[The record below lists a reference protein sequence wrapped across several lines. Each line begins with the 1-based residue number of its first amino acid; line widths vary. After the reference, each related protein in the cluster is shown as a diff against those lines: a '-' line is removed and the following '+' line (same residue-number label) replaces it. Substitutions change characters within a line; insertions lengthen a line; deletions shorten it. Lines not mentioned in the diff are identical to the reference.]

1 MVDRVESVALPYLNS
16 PNYNYGTAIASTSTG
31 NEIFENVMKQATI
44 SSMLNDESEGQ
55 GTASGGTEEASEQDD
70 GSGYSEDLRK
80 AWETLRAQE
89 DAFYRT
95 SQAARAARKPL
106 TNTAGSTFSSTAGAS
121 VSGTGASTAASTQTL
136 SGVSSAGSSGTV
148 TADTPYEVAS
158 DGTVSM
164 EQIFQKAAAKYG
176 VSSNLL
182 KAVAKVESG
191 YQPGVVSSAGAIGV
205 MQLMPGTA
213 SSLGVTNAYDAEQN
227 IMGGAKLLS
236 QLLAQYNNNLDL
248 ALAAYNAGPGNVA
261 KYGGAPPYTQKYISM
276 IKSIMNSGEQTINVP
291 VTIASTS
298 TSSSGL
304 SVATSA
310 ASIDNLASQSSTDT
324 ALAAL
329 SSLTGSSSSSLASL
343 LGSNSS
349 SLSSLLGSDTSSLT
363 SLLSSSSAL
372 SALSSLSG
380 GNTSSSSS
388 ASSLYQL
395 LALLASSS
403 GTASGN
409 TNSSAS
415 GSLLSGLSSS
425 ADSNT
430 LGNLAKLAE
439 LQTLNSAASTFS
451 SFGSDDD
458 DNSLI

>member
-44 SSMLNDESEGQ
+44 SSMLNDESQGQ

-70 GSGYSEDLRK
+70 GSRYSEDLRK

-106 TNTAGSTFSSTAGAS
+106 TNTANSTF
-121 VSGTGASTAASTQTL
+121 ASTASASASGTNASTAQTL
-136 SGVSSAGSSGTV
+136 TGAGSSGTV
-148 TADTPYEVAS
+148 TADTPYEAAS
-158 DGTVSM
+158 GGTVTM

-276 IKSIMNSGEQTINVP
+276 IKSIMNNGEQTINVP
-291 VTIASTS
+291 VTISSASKTEM
-298 TSSSGL
+298 TT
-304 SVATSA
+304 AASA
-310 ASIDNLASQSSTDT
+310 ASIDNLTGQSNTDA
-324 ALAAL
+324 ALTAL
-329 SSLTGSSSSSLASL
+329 SSLRGGSSSSLASL
-343 LGSNSS
+343 LGNNSS
-349 SLSSLLGSDTSSLT
+349 SLSSLLGSNTSSLT
-363 SLLSSSSAL
+363 SLLSSL
-372 SALSSLSG
+372 G
-380 GNTSSSSS
+380 
-388 ASSLYQL
+388 
-395 LALLASSS
+395 SS
-403 GTASGN
+403 GDG
-409 TNSSAS
+409 
-415 GSLLSGLSSS
+415 
-425 ADSNT
+425 DT

-439 LQTLNSAASTFS
+439 LQTLNSAVSTFS

-458 DNSLI
+458 DSSLI

>member
-1 MVDRVESVALPYLNS
+1 MDRVESAALPYLNS
-16 PNYNYGTAIASTSTG
+16 PNYNYGTVIASTSTG

-44 SSMLNDESEGQ
+44 SSMLNDESQGQ

-70 GSGYSEDLRK
+70 GSRYSEDLRK

-106 TNTAGSTFSSTAGAS
+106 TNTANSTFASTAGAS
-121 VSGTGASTAASTQTL
+121 ASGASASTAAAAQTL
-136 SGVSSAGSSGTV
+136 TAADSSGTV
-148 TADTPYEVAS
+148 TVDTPYEVAS
-158 DGTVSM
+158 DGTVTM

-191 YQPGVVSSAGAIGV
+191 YQPDVVSSAGAIGV

-236 QLLAQYNNNLDL
+236 QLLNQYNNNLDL

-276 IKSIMNSGEQTINVP
+276 IKSIMNNGEQTINVP
-291 VTIASTS
+291 VTISSTS
-298 TSSSGL
+298 TSASDL
-304 SVATSA
+304 TAAASA
-310 ASIDNLASQSSTDT
+310 AAN
-324 ALAAL
+324 
-329 SSLTGSSSSSLASL
+329 
-343 LGSNSS
+343 
-349 SLSSLLGSDTSSLT
+349 
-363 SLLSSSSAL
+363 
-372 SALSSLSG
+372 
-380 GNTSSSSS
+380 
-388 ASSLYQL
+388 
-395 LALLASSS
+395 
-403 GTASGN
+403 
-409 TNSSAS
+409 
-415 GSLLSGLSSS
+415 LLSGPGSSG
-425 ADSNT
+425 DGNT

>member
-1 MVDRVESVALPYLNS
+1 MDRVESVALPYLNS

-44 SSMLNDESEGQ
+44 SSMLNDESQGQ

-70 GSGYSEDLRK
+70 GSRYSEDLRK

-106 TNTAGSTFSSTAGAS
+106 TNTANSTF
-121 VSGTGASTAASTQTL
+121 ASTASASASGTNVSTAQTL
-136 SGVSSAGSSGTV
+136 TGAGSSGTV
-148 TADTPYEVAS
+148 TADTPYEAAS
-158 DGTVSM
+158 GGTVTM

-236 QLLAQYNNNLDL
+236 QLLARYNNNLDL

-276 IKSIMNSGEQTINVP
+276 IKSIMNNGEQTINVP
-291 VTIASTS
+291 VTISSTS
-298 TSSSGL
+298 TSASDL
-304 SVATSA
+304 TVAASA
-310 ASIDNLASQSSTDT
+310 AAN
-324 ALAAL
+324 
-329 SSLTGSSSSSLASL
+329 
-343 LGSNSS
+343 
-349 SLSSLLGSDTSSLT
+349 
-363 SLLSSSSAL
+363 LLSSP
-372 SALSSLSG
+372 G
-380 GNTSSSSS
+380 
-388 ASSLYQL
+388 
-395 LALLASSS
+395 SS
-403 GTASGN
+403 GDG
-409 TNSSAS
+409 
-415 GSLLSGLSSS
+415 
-425 ADSNT
+425 NT

-458 DNSLI
+458 DSSLI

>member
-1 MVDRVESVALPYLNS
+1 MDRVESVALPYLNS

-70 GSGYSEDLRK
+70 GSRYSEDLRK

-106 TNTAGSTFSSTAGAS
+106 TNTANSTFTSTVSASSSGAN
-121 VSGTGASTAASTQTL
+121 ASTAAAMQTL
-136 SGVSSAGSSGTV
+136 TGAGSSGTV

-158 DGTVSM
+158 DGTVTM

-276 IKSIMNSGEQTINVP
+276 IKSIMNKGEQTINVP
-291 VTIASTS
+291 VTISSASKTEM
-298 TSSSGL
+298 TT
-304 SVATSA
+304 AASA
-310 ASIDNLASQSSTDT
+310 ASIDNLTGQSNTDA
-324 ALAAL
+324 ALTAL
-329 SSLTGSSSSSLASL
+329 SSLRGGSSSSLASL
-343 LGSNSS
+343 LGNNSS
-349 SLSSLLGSDTSSLT
+349 SLSSLLGSNTSSLT
-363 SLLSSSSAL
+363 SLLSSL
-372 SALSSLSG
+372 G
-380 GNTSSSSS
+380 
-388 ASSLYQL
+388 
-395 LALLASSS
+395 SS
-403 GTASGN
+403 GDG
-409 TNSSAS
+409 
-415 GSLLSGLSSS
+415 
-425 ADSNT
+425 DT

-458 DNSLI
+458 DSSLI

>member
-1 MVDRVESVALPYLNS
+1 MDRVESAALPYLNS
-16 PNYNYGTAIASTSTG
+16 PNYNYGTVIASTSTG

-44 SSMLNDESEGQ
+44 SSMLNDESQGQ

-70 GSGYSEDLRK
+70 GSRYSEDLRK

-106 TNTAGSTFSSTAGAS
+106 TNTANSTFASTAGAS
-121 VSGTGASTAASTQTL
+121 ASGASASTAAAAQTL
-136 SGVSSAGSSGTV
+136 TAADSSGTV
-148 TADTPYEVAS
+148 TVDTPYEVAS
-158 DGTVSM
+158 DGTVTM

-191 YQPGVVSSAGAIGV
+191 YQPDVVSSAGAIGV

-236 QLLAQYNNNLDL
+236 QLLNQYNNNLDL

-276 IKSIMNSGEQTINVP
+276 IKSIMNNGEQTINVP
-291 VTIASTS
+291 VTISSASA
-298 TSSSGL
+298 SSSDL
-304 SVATSA
+304 SVAASA
-310 ASIDNLASQSSTDT
+310 ASTENLTGQSSTDA

-329 SSLTGSSSSSLASL
+329 SSLSGGSSSSLATLLGSNSSALTALLGNSSTSSLASL

-349 SLSSLLGSDTSSLT
+349 TL
-363 SLLSSSSAL
+363 SAL
-372 SALSSLSG
+372 SALSG
-380 GNTSSSSS
+380 GSSSGSS
-388 ASSLYQL
+388 TAANLYQL
-395 LALLASSS
+395 LALLASTS
-403 GTASGN
+403 GSTTGN
-409 TNSSAS
+409 TDSSAATNI
-415 GSLLSGLSSS
+415 LSSLSSS
-425 ADSNT
+425 GEGNT

-451 SFGSDDD
+451 NFGSDDDD

>member
-1 MVDRVESVALPYLNS
+1 MDRVESVALPYLNS

-70 GSGYSEDLRK
+70 GSRYSEDLRK

-106 TNTAGSTFSSTAGAS
+106 TNTANSTFTSTVSASSSGAN
-121 VSGTGASTAASTQTL
+121 ASTAAAMQTL
-136 SGVSSAGSSGTV
+136 TGAGSSGTV

-236 QLLAQYNNNLDL
+236 QLLARYNNNLDL

-276 IKSIMNSGEQTINVP
+276 IKSIMNKGEQTINVP
-291 VTIASTS
+291 VTISSASKTEM
-298 TSSSGL
+298 TT
-304 SVATSA
+304 AASA
-310 ASIDNLASQSSTDT
+310 ASIDNLTGQSNTDA
-324 ALAAL
+324 ALTAL
-329 SSLTGSSSSSLASL
+329 SSLRGGSSSSLASL
-343 LGSNSS
+343 LGNNSS
-349 SLSSLLGSDTSSLT
+349 SLSSLLGSNTSSLT
-363 SLLSSSSAL
+363 SLLSSFGSSDD
-372 SALSSLSG
+372 G
-380 GNTSSSSS
+380 
-388 ASSLYQL
+388 
-395 LALLASSS
+395 
-403 GTASGN
+403 
-409 TNSSAS
+409 
-415 GSLLSGLSSS
+415 
-425 ADSNT
+425 NT

-458 DNSLI
+458 DSSLI

>member
-1 MVDRVESVALPYLNS
+1 MDRVESAALPYLNS

-44 SSMLNDESEGQ
+44 SSMLNDESQGQ

-70 GSGYSEDLRK
+70 GSRYSEDLRK

-106 TNTAGSTFSSTAGAS
+106 TNTANSTF
-121 VSGTGASTAASTQTL
+121 ASTASASASGTNASTAQTL
-136 SGVSSAGSSGTV
+136 TGAGSSGTV
-148 TADTPYEVAS
+148 TADTPYEAAS
-158 DGTVSM
+158 GGTVTM

-236 QLLAQYNNNLDL
+236 QLLNQYNNNLDL

-276 IKSIMNSGEQTINVP
+276 IKSIMNNGEQTINVP
-291 VTIASTS
+291 VTISSASA
-298 TSSSGL
+298 SSSDL
-304 SVATSA
+304 SVAASA
-310 ASIDNLASQSSTDT
+310 ASTENLTGQSSTDA

-329 SSLTGSSSSSLASL
+329 SSLSGGSSSSLATLLGSNSSALTALLGNSSTSSLASL

-349 SLSSLLGSDTSSLT
+349 TL
-363 SLLSSSSAL
+363 SAL
-372 SALSSLSG
+372 SALSG
-380 GNTSSSSS
+380 GSSSGSS
-388 ASSLYQL
+388 TAANLYQL
-395 LALLASSS
+395 LALLASTS
-403 GTASGN
+403 GSTTGN
-409 TNSSAS
+409 TDSSAATNI
-415 GSLLSGLSSS
+415 LSSLSSS
-425 ADSNT
+425 GEGNT

-451 SFGSDDD
+451 NFGSDDDD

>member
-44 SSMLNDESEGQ
+44 SSMLNDESQGQ

-70 GSGYSEDLRK
+70 GSRYSEDLRK

-106 TNTAGSTFSSTAGAS
+106 TNTANSTF
-121 VSGTGASTAASTQTL
+121 ASTASASASGTNVSTAQTL
-136 SGVSSAGSSGTV
+136 TGAGSSGTV
-148 TADTPYEVAS
+148 TADTPYEAAS
-158 DGTVSM
+158 GGTVTM

-236 QLLAQYNNNLDL
+236 QLLARYNNNLDL

-276 IKSIMNSGEQTINVP
+276 IKSIMNNGEQTINVP
-291 VTIASTS
+291 VTI
-298 TSSSGL
+298 
-304 SVATSA
+304 
-310 ASIDNLASQSSTDT
+310 SSTICIRPDR
-324 ALAAL
+324 
-329 SSLTGSSSSSLASL
+329 SRICSGKLTEQSW
-343 LGSNSS
+343 
-349 SLSSLLGSDTSSLT
+349 
-363 SLLSSSSAL
+363 
-372 SALSSLSG
+372 
-380 GNTSSSSS
+380 
-388 ASSLYQL
+388 
-395 LALLASSS
+395 
-403 GTASGN
+403 
-409 TNSSAS
+409 
-415 GSLLSGLSSS
+415 
-425 ADSNT
+425 
-430 LGNLAKLAE
+430 
-439 LQTLNSAASTFS
+439 F
-451 SFGSDDD
+451 
-458 DNSLI
+458 IW

>member
-1 MVDRVESVALPYLNS
+1 MDRVESVALPYLNS

-44 SSMLNDESEGQ
+44 SSMLNDESQGE
-55 GTASGGTEEASEQDD
+55 GTASGGTKETSEQDD
-70 GSGYSEDLRK
+70 SNRYSEDLRK

-106 TNTAGSTFSSTAGAS
+106 KNTANSTFTSTVSASASGAN
-121 VSGTGASTAASTQTL
+121 ASTAATAQTL
-136 SGVSSAGSSGTV
+136 TGAGASGTV
-148 TADTPYEVAS
+148 AADTPYEVAS

-298 TSSSGL
+298 ASSSDL
-304 SVATSA
+304 SVAASA
-310 ASIDNLASQSSTDT
+310 AAN
-324 ALAAL
+324 
-329 SSLTGSSSSSLASL
+329 
-343 LGSNSS
+343 
-349 SLSSLLGSDTSSLT
+349 
-363 SLLSSSSAL
+363 LLSSP
-372 SALSSLSG
+372 G
-380 GNTSSSSS
+380 
-388 ASSLYQL
+388 
-395 LALLASSS
+395 SS
-403 GTASGN
+403 GDG
-409 TNSSAS
+409 
-415 GSLLSGLSSS
+415 
-425 ADSNT
+425 NT

-458 DNSLI
+458 DSSLI

>member
-1 MVDRVESVALPYLNS
+1 MDRVESVALPYLNS
-16 PNYNYGTAIASTSTG
+16 PNYNYGTAIASASTG

-44 SSMLNDESEGQ
+44 SSMLNDESQGQ

-70 GSGYSEDLRK
+70 GSRYSEDLRK

-106 TNTAGSTFSSTAGAS
+106 TNTANSTF
-121 VSGTGASTAASTQTL
+121 ASTASASASGTNASTAQTL
-136 SGVSSAGSSGTV
+136 TGAGSSGTV
-148 TADTPYEVAS
+148 TADTPYEAAS
-158 DGTVSM
+158 GGTVTM

-236 QLLAQYNNNLDL
+236 QLLARYNNNLDL

-276 IKSIMNSGEQTINVP
+276 IKSIMNNGEQTINVP
-291 VTIASTS
+291 VTISSTS
-298 TSSSGL
+298 TSASDL
-304 SVATSA
+304 TVAASA
-310 ASIDNLASQSSTDT
+310 ASAENLTGQSSTE
-324 ALAAL
+324 ASL
-329 SSLTGSSSSSLASL
+329 SSLLSNSSALTALLGNSSTSSLASL

-349 SLSSLLGSDTSSLT
+349 SLSSLLNSPG
-363 SLLSSSSAL
+363 
-372 SALSSLSG
+372 
-380 GNTSSSSS
+380 
-388 ASSLYQL
+388 
-395 LALLASSS
+395 SS
-403 GTASGN
+403 GDG
-409 TNSSAS
+409 
-415 GSLLSGLSSS
+415 
-425 ADSNT
+425 NT

-458 DNSLI
+458 DSSLI

>member
-1 MVDRVESVALPYLNS
+1 MVDRVESIALPYLNS

-44 SSMLNDESEGQ
+44 SSMLNDESQGQ

-70 GSGYSEDLRK
+70 GSRYSEDLRK

-106 TNTAGSTFSSTAGAS
+106 TNTANSTFASTAGAS
-121 VSGTGASTAASTQTL
+121 ASGASASTAAAAQTL
-136 SGVSSAGSSGTV
+136 TAADSSGTV
-148 TADTPYEVAS
+148 TVDTPYEVAS
-158 DGTVSM
+158 DGTVTM

-191 YQPGVVSSAGAIGV
+191 YQPDVVSSAGAIGV

-236 QLLAQYNNNLDL
+236 QLLNQYNNNLDL

-276 IKSIMNSGEQTINVP
+276 IKSIMNNGEQTINVP
-291 VTIASTS
+291 VTISSASA
-298 TSSSGL
+298 SSSDL
-304 SVATSA
+304 SVAASA
-310 ASIDNLASQSSTDT
+310 ASTENLTGQSSTDA

-329 SSLTGSSSSSLASL
+329 SSLSGGSSSSLATLLGSNSSALTALLGNSSTSSLASL

-349 SLSSLLGSDTSSLT
+349 TL
-363 SLLSSSSAL
+363 SAL
-372 SALSSLSG
+372 SALSG
-380 GNTSSSSS
+380 GSSSGSS
-388 ASSLYQL
+388 TAANLYQL
-395 LALLASSS
+395 LALLASTS
-403 GTASGN
+403 GSTTGN
-409 TNSSAS
+409 TDSSAATNI
-415 GSLLSGLSSS
+415 LSSLSSS
-425 ADSNT
+425 GEGNT

-451 SFGSDDD
+451 NFGSDDDD

>member
-1 MVDRVESVALPYLNS
+1 MDRVESAALPYLNS

-44 SSMLNDESEGQ
+44 SSMLNDESQGQ

-70 GSGYSEDLRK
+70 GSRYSEDLRK

-106 TNTAGSTFSSTAGAS
+106 TNTANSTFASTAGAS
-121 VSGTGASTAASTQTL
+121 ASGASASTAAAAQTL
-136 SGVSSAGSSGTV
+136 TAADSSGTV
-148 TADTPYEVAS
+148 TVDTPYEVAS
-158 DGTVSM
+158 DGTVTM

-191 YQPGVVSSAGAIGV
+191 YQPDVVSSAGAIGV

-236 QLLAQYNNNLDL
+236 QLLNQYNNNLDL

-276 IKSIMNSGEQTINVP
+276 IKSIMNNGEQTINVP
-291 VTIASTS
+291 VTISSASA
-298 TSSSGL
+298 SSSDL
-304 SVATSA
+304 SVAASA
-310 ASIDNLASQSSTDT
+310 ASTENLTGQSSTDA

-329 SSLTGSSSSSLASL
+329 SSLSGGSSSSLATLLGSNSSALTALLGNSSTSSLASL

-349 SLSSLLGSDTSSLT
+349 TL
-363 SLLSSSSAL
+363 SAL
-372 SALSSLSG
+372 SALSG
-380 GNTSSSSS
+380 GSSSGSS
-388 ASSLYQL
+388 TAANLYQL
-395 LALLASSS
+395 LALLASTLGS
-403 GTASGN
+403 TTGN
-409 TNSSAS
+409 TDSSAATNI
-415 GSLLSGLSSS
+415 LSSLSSS
-425 ADSNT
+425 GEGNT

-451 SFGSDDD
+451 NFGSDDDD

>member
-1 MVDRVESVALPYLNS
+1 MDRAESVALPYLNS
-16 PNYNYGTAIASTSTG
+16 PNYNYGTAIASASTG

-44 SSMLNDESEGQ
+44 SSMLNDESQGQ

-70 GSGYSEDLRK
+70 GSRYSEDLRK

-106 TNTAGSTFSSTAGAS
+106 TNTANSTF
-121 VSGTGASTAASTQTL
+121 ASTASASASGTNASTAQTL
-136 SGVSSAGSSGTV
+136 TGAGSSGTV
-148 TADTPYEVAS
+148 TADTPYEAAS
-158 DGTVSM
+158 GGTVTM

-236 QLLAQYNNNLDL
+236 QLLARYNNNLDL

-276 IKSIMNSGEQTINVP
+276 IKSIMNNGEQTINVP
-291 VTIASTS
+291 VTISSTS
-298 TSSSGL
+298 TSASDL
-304 SVATSA
+304 TAAASA
-310 ASIDNLASQSSTDT
+310 ASAENLTGQSSTE
-324 ALAAL
+324 ASL
-329 SSLTGSSSSSLASL
+329 SSLLSNSSALTALRGNSSTSSLASL

-349 SLSSLLGSDTSSLT
+349 SLSSLLNSPG
-363 SLLSSSSAL
+363 
-372 SALSSLSG
+372 
-380 GNTSSSSS
+380 
-388 ASSLYQL
+388 
-395 LALLASSS
+395 SS
-403 GTASGN
+403 GDG
-409 TNSSAS
+409 
-415 GSLLSGLSSS
+415 
-425 ADSNT
+425 NT

-439 LQTLNSAASTFS
+439 LQTLNSAASAFS

-458 DNSLI
+458 DSSLI

>member
-1 MVDRVESVALPYLNS
+1 MPYLNS

-44 SSMLNDESEGQ
+44 SSMLNDESQGQ

-70 GSGYSEDLRK
+70 GSRYSEDLRK

-106 TNTAGSTFSSTAGAS
+106 TNTANSTFASTAGAS
-121 VSGTGASTAASTQTL
+121 ASGASASTAAAAQTL
-136 SGVSSAGSSGTV
+136 TAADSSGTV
-148 TADTPYEVAS
+148 TVDTPYEVAS
-158 DGTVSM
+158 DGTVTM

-191 YQPGVVSSAGAIGV
+191 YQPDVVSSAGAIGV

-236 QLLAQYNNNLDL
+236 QLLNQYNNNLDL

-276 IKSIMNSGEQTINVP
+276 IKSIMNNGEQTINVP
-291 VTIASTS
+291 VTISSASA
-298 TSSSGL
+298 SSSDL
-304 SVATSA
+304 SVAASA
-310 ASIDNLASQSSTDT
+310 ASTENLTGQSSTDA

-329 SSLTGSSSSSLASL
+329 SSLSGGSSSSLATLLGSNSSALTALLGNSSTSSLASL

-349 SLSSLLGSDTSSLT
+349 TL
-363 SLLSSSSAL
+363 SAL
-372 SALSSLSG
+372 SALSG
-380 GNTSSSSS
+380 GSSSGSS
-388 ASSLYQL
+388 TAANLYQL
-395 LALLASSS
+395 LALLASTS
-403 GTASGN
+403 GSTTGN
-409 TNSSAS
+409 TDSSAATNI
-415 GSLLSGLSSS
+415 LSSLSSS
-425 ADSNT
+425 GEGNT

-451 SFGSDDD
+451 NFGSDDDD

>member
-1 MVDRVESVALPYLNS
+1 MDRVESAALPYLNS

-44 SSMLNDESEGQ
+44 SSMLNDESQGQ

-70 GSGYSEDLRK
+70 GSRYSEDLRK

-106 TNTAGSTFSSTAGAS
+106 TNTANSTFASTAGAS
-121 VSGTGASTAASTQTL
+121 ASGASASTAAAAQTL
-136 SGVSSAGSSGTV
+136 TAADSSGTV
-148 TADTPYEVAS
+148 TVDTPYEVAS
-158 DGTVSM
+158 DGTVTM

-191 YQPGVVSSAGAIGV
+191 YQPDVVSSAGAIGV

-236 QLLAQYNNNLDL
+236 QLLNQYNNNLDL

-276 IKSIMNSGEQTINVP
+276 IKSIMNNGEQTINVP
-291 VTIASTS
+291 VTISSASA
-298 TSSSGL
+298 SSSDL
-304 SVATSA
+304 SVAASA
-310 ASIDNLASQSSTDT
+310 ASTENLTGQSSTDA

-329 SSLTGSSSSSLASL
+329 SSLSGGSSSSLATLLGSNSSALTALLGNSSTSSLASL

-349 SLSSLLGSDTSSLT
+349 TL
-363 SLLSSSSAL
+363 SAL
-372 SALSSLSG
+372 SALSG
-380 GNTSSSSS
+380 GSSSGSS
-388 ASSLYQL
+388 TAANLYQL
-395 LALLASSS
+395 LALLASTS
-403 GTASGN
+403 GSTTGN
-409 TNSSAS
+409 TDSSAATNI
-415 GSLLSGLSSS
+415 LSSLSSS
-425 ADSNT
+425 GEGNT

-451 SFGSDDD
+451 NFGSDDDD

>member
-1 MVDRVESVALPYLNS
+1 MDRVESVALPYLNS

-44 SSMLNDESEGQ
+44 SSMLNDESQGQ
-55 GTASGGTEEASEQDD
+55 GTASGGTEETSEQDD
-70 GSGYSEDLRK
+70 SSRYSEDLRK

-106 TNTAGSTFSSTAGAS
+106 TNTAGGTFSSTASASSLGAS
-121 VSGTGASTAASTQTL
+121 ASSAASTQTI

-148 TADTPYEVAS
+148 TADTPYEVSA
-158 DGTVSM
+158 DGTVTM

-261 KYGGAPPYTQKYISM
+261 KYGGAPPYTQKYIAN
-276 IKSIMNSGEQTINVP
+276 IKAIMNSGEQTINVP
-291 VTIASTS
+291 VTISSASKTEM
-298 TSSSGL
+298 T
-304 SVATSA
+304 AAASA
-310 ASIDNLASQSSTDT
+310 ASIDTLTGQSNTDA
-324 ALAAL
+324 ALTAL
-329 SSLTGSSSSSLASL
+329 SSLRDGSSSSLASL
-343 LGSNSS
+343 LGNNSS
-349 SLSSLLGSDTSSLT
+349 SLSSLLGSNTSSLT
-363 SLLSSSSAL
+363 SLLSSL
-372 SALSSLSG
+372 G
-380 GNTSSSSS
+380 
-388 ASSLYQL
+388 
-395 LALLASSS
+395 SS
-403 GTASGN
+403 GDG
-409 TNSSAS
+409 
-415 GSLLSGLSSS
+415 
-425 ADSNT
+425 DT

>member
-1 MVDRVESVALPYLNS
+1 MVDRVESAALPYLNS
-16 PNYNYGTAIASTSTG
+16 PNYNYGTAIASASTG

-44 SSMLNDESEGQ
+44 SSMLNDESQGQ

-70 GSGYSEDLRK
+70 GSRYSEDLRK

-106 TNTAGSTFSSTAGAS
+106 TNTANSTF
-121 VSGTGASTAASTQTL
+121 ASTASASASGTNASTAQTL
-136 SGVSSAGSSGTV
+136 TGAGSSGTV
-148 TADTPYEVAS
+148 TADTPYEAAS
-158 DGTVSM
+158 GGTVTM

-236 QLLAQYNNNLDL
+236 QLLARYNNNLDL

-276 IKSIMNSGEQTINVP
+276 IKSIMNNGEQTINVP
-291 VTIASTS
+291 VTISSTS
-298 TSSSGL
+298 TSASDL
-304 SVATSA
+304 TVAASA
-310 ASIDNLASQSSTDT
+310 ASAENLTGQSSTE
-324 ALAAL
+324 ASL
-329 SSLTGSSSSSLASL
+329 SSLLSNSSALTALLGNSSTSSLASL

-349 SLSSLLGSDTSSLT
+349 SLSSLLNSL
-363 SLLSSSSAL
+363 
-372 SALSSLSG
+372 G
-380 GNTSSSSS
+380 
-388 ASSLYQL
+388 
-395 LALLASSS
+395 SS
-403 GTASGN
+403 GDG
-409 TNSSAS
+409 
-415 GSLLSGLSSS
+415 
-425 ADSNT
+425 NT

-439 LQTLNSAASTFS
+439 LQTLNSAASAFS

-458 DNSLI
+458 DSSLI

>member
-1 MVDRVESVALPYLNS
+1 MDRVESVALPYLNS

-44 SSMLNDESEGQ
+44 SSMLNDESQGQ

-70 GSGYSEDLRK
+70 GSRYSEDLRK

-106 TNTAGSTFSSTAGAS
+106 TNTANSTF
-121 VSGTGASTAASTQTL
+121 ASTASASASGTNVSTAQTL
-136 SGVSSAGSSGTV
+136 TGAGSSGTV
-148 TADTPYEVAS
+148 TADTPYEAAS
-158 DGTVSM
+158 GGTVTM

-236 QLLAQYNNNLDL
+236 QLLARYNNNLDL

-276 IKSIMNSGEQTINVP
+276 IKSIIVHICIRPDRSRICSGKLTEQSWFIW
-291 VTIASTS
+291 
-298 TSSSGL
+298 
-304 SVATSA
+304 
-310 ASIDNLASQSSTDT
+310 
-324 ALAAL
+324 
-329 SSLTGSSSSSLASL
+329 
-343 LGSNSS
+343 
-349 SLSSLLGSDTSSLT
+349 
-363 SLLSSSSAL
+363 
-372 SALSSLSG
+372 
-380 GNTSSSSS
+380 
-388 ASSLYQL
+388 
-395 LALLASSS
+395 
-403 GTASGN
+403 
-409 TNSSAS
+409 
-415 GSLLSGLSSS
+415 
-425 ADSNT
+425 
-430 LGNLAKLAE
+430 
-439 LQTLNSAASTFS
+439 
-451 SFGSDDD
+451 
-458 DNSLI
+458 

>member
-1 MVDRVESVALPYLNS
+1 MVDRVESAALPYLNS

-44 SSMLNDESEGQ
+44 SSMLNDESQGQ

-70 GSGYSEDLRK
+70 GSRYSEDLRK

-106 TNTAGSTFSSTAGAS
+106 TNTANSTF
-121 VSGTGASTAASTQTL
+121 ASTASASASGTNASTAQTL
-136 SGVSSAGSSGTV
+136 TGAGSSGTV
-148 TADTPYEVAS
+148 TADTPYEAAS
-158 DGTVSM
+158 GGTVTM

-236 QLLAQYNNNLDL
+236 QLLNQYNNNLDL

-276 IKSIMNSGEQTINVP
+276 IKSIMNNGEQTINVP
-291 VTIASTS
+291 VTISSASA
-298 TSSSGL
+298 SSSDL
-304 SVATSA
+304 SVAASA
-310 ASIDNLASQSSTDT
+310 ASTENLTGQSSTDA

-329 SSLTGSSSSSLASL
+329 SSLSGGSSSSLATLLGSNSSALTALLGNSSTSSLASL

-349 SLSSLLGSDTSSLT
+349 TL
-363 SLLSSSSAL
+363 SAL
-372 SALSSLSG
+372 SALSG
-380 GNTSSSSS
+380 GSSSGSS
-388 ASSLYQL
+388 TAANLYQL
-395 LALLASSS
+395 LALLASTS
-403 GTASGN
+403 GSTTGN
-409 TNSSAS
+409 TDSSAATNI
-415 GSLLSGLSSS
+415 LSSLSSS
-425 ADSNT
+425 GEGNT

-451 SFGSDDD
+451 NFGSDDDD